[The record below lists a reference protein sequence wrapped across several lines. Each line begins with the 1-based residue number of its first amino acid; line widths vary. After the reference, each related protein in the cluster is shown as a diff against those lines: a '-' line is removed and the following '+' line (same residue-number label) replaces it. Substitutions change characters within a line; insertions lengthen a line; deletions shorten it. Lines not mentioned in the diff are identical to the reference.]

1 MTRNLLKNS
10 CIVAQSFILLAAALL
25 TLGCEKKPEPVAVT
39 APVTTA
45 IDPQSNKPVLKPV
58 SSALKVPPAPVNQF
72 DFSTKKDP
80 FKPFV
85 AVKLEKAPTKESLER
100 NARAALPI
108 HSFDISQFKLIGV
121 VIGGK
126 ENFAQVIDPNGKG
139 YILKRGMA
147 IGKND
152 GKVMTISNSGV
163 EILEQFKD
171 DNGRVRKENI
181 KLTLPRKQ

>member
-10 CIVAQSFILLAAALL
+10 CIVAQSFFVLTVALL
-25 TLGCEKKPEPVAVT
+25 TLGCDKKPESVTVTTPVT
-39 APVTTA
+39 ATTA
-45 IDPQSNKPVLKPV
+45 PQPKPVLKPV
-58 SSALKVPPAPVNQF
+58 STALKVTPAPVNQF

-85 AVKLEKAPTKESLER
+85 AVKLETAQTKESFER

-152 GKVMTISNSGV
+152 GKVILISNNSV
-163 EILEQFKD
+163 DILEQFKD

>member
-10 CIVAQSFILLAAALL
+10 CIVVRSFVLMTVAFLM
-25 TLGCEKKPEPVAVT
+25 LGCDKKPEP
-39 APVTTA
+39 TTA
-45 IDPQSNKPVLKPV
+45 TSPAPTTADLQAKPVLKPV
-58 SSALKVPPAPVNQF
+58 STALKVTPAPVNQF
-72 DFSTKKDP
+72 DFSGKKDP

-85 AVKLEKAPTKESLER
+85 AVKLEAAPTKESLER

-121 VIGGK
+121 VMGGK

-139 YILKRGMA
+139 YILKKGMA

-152 GKVMTISNSGV
+152 GKVVSISNKGV
-163 EILEQFKD
+163 DILEQFKD

>member
-1 MTRNLLKNS
+1 M
-10 CIVAQSFILLAAALL
+10 LAASLVI
-25 TLGCEKKPEPVAVT
+25 TGCDKNEEKPAAAPATTQTQPV
-39 APVTTA
+39 
-45 IDPQSNKPVLKPV
+45 KPVLKPM
-58 SSALKVPPAPVNQF
+58 SAPLRVTPAPVNQF

-85 AVKLEKAPTKESLER
+85 IAKPETAPTKESR
-100 NARAALPI
+100 ARSARAGLPI
-108 HSFDISQFKLIGV
+108 HSFDVSQFKLIG
-121 VIGGK
+121 IITGGR

-139 YILKRGMA
+139 YILKKGMA

-152 GKVMTISNSGV
+152 GKVVAIANSGV

>member
-10 CIVAQSFILLAAALL
+10 YIVTVPLTVLAAALL
-25 TLGCEKKPEPVAVT
+25 TSGCDKGEEKTVT
-39 APVTTA
+39 APANTA
-45 IDPQSNKPVLKPV
+45 VQQPVKPVLKPV
-58 SSALKVPPAPVNQF
+58 SAPLRITPAPVNQF

-85 AVKLEKAPTKESLER
+85 IVKPETAPTKESLAR
-100 NARAALPI
+100 SARAALPI
-108 HSFDISQFKLIGV
+108 HSFDISQFKLIGI
-121 VIGGK
+121 VIGGR
-126 ENFAQVIDPNGKG
+126 ESFAQVTDPNGKG
-139 YILKRGMA
+139 YILKKGMA

-152 GKVMTISNSGV
+152 GKVVAISSSGV

>member
-10 CIVAQSFILLAAALL
+10 CIVAQSFVLMTVALL
-25 TLGCEKKPEPVAVT
+25 MLGCDKKPEP
-39 APVTTA
+39 TTA
-45 IDPQSNKPVLKPV
+45 TSPATATADLQAKPVLKPV
-58 SSALKVPPAPVNQF
+58 SSALKVTPAPVNQF
-72 DFSTKKDP
+72 DFSAKKDP

-85 AVKLEKAPTKESLER
+85 AVKLEAAPTKESLER

-121 VIGGK
+121 VVGGK
-126 ENFAQVIDPNGKG
+126 ESFAQVIDPNGKG
-139 YILKRGMA
+139 YILKKGMA

-152 GKVMTISNSGV
+152 GKVVSISNNGV
-163 EILEQFKD
+163 DVLEQFKD

>member
-10 CIVAQSFILLAAALL
+10 CIVAQSLFILTAALL
-25 TLGCEKKPEPVAVT
+25 TLGCDKKPERVAVT
-39 APVTTA
+39 APVQPA
-45 IDPQSNKPVLKPV
+45 IDAQSKPVLKPV
-58 SSALKVPPAPVNQF
+58 STALKVTPAPVNQF

-85 AVKLEKAPTKESLER
+85 SVKPESAQNKESLER
-100 NARAALPI
+100 NARASLPI

-121 VIGGK
+121 VVGGK

-139 YILKRGMA
+139 YILKKGMA

-152 GKVMTISNSGV
+152 GKVMSISNNGV